1 MLKRVKSVSM
11 LLTLVGFASTGVAY
25 ANEISGVVSSN
36 TTQQQE
42 TCSGVVK
49 DASGET
55 IIGASVIVKGTTN
68 GTITGIDGDFVLSNV
83 KKGDIIQIS
92 FVGYQTA
99 EVTFKG
105 KPITVT
111 LMDDTQTLDE
121 VVVTALGL
129 KREEKALGYAMT
141 EVKGDELRAANTV
154 SPVAALQ
161 GKVAG
166 VEISQSDGGILVLQK
181 FRFVEPQ
188 LWETIISQFML
199 LMVLFWIIMF
209 LEMKT
214 LTGEQT
220 LMTMVMN

>member
-25 ANEISGVVSSN
+25 ANEISGAVSSN

-68 GTITGIDGDFVLSNV
+68 GTITSIDGDFVLSNV

-121 VVVTALGL
+121 VVQIQAEGKEKRRQAEVELVRIENDL
-129 KREEKALGYAMT
+129 KNRL
-141 EVKGDELRAANTV
+141 
-154 SPVAALQ
+154 LQ
-161 GKVAG
+161 M
-166 VEISQSDGGILVLQK
+166 
-181 FRFVEPQ
+181 R
-188 LWETIISQFML
+188 
-199 LMVLFWIIMF
+199 
-209 LEMKT
+209 
-214 LTGEQT
+214 GE
-220 LMTMVMN
+220 